1 MSWIRNLFETKE
13 EVKPI
18 KDNIVEY
25 SNGVRINFSLL
36 GRVIAAKRERNEITH
51 FPNVFS
57 INFQYEEKN

>member
-1 MSWIRNLFETKE
+1 MNWIKNLFETKQ
-13 EVKPI
+13 EVQNI

-51 FPNVFS
+51 FPNIFTVKLEYKKE
-57 INFQYEEKN
+57 N